1 MGGRARGRDRE
12 GVKPEGGRT
21 EGKREAG
28 TGRER
33 GREGGSN
40 VHFFFCHLETL
51 RALRMSLHIALNSV
65 SLAGMCP
72 QPILLIIYVRVTF
85 DNLSMHA

>member
-28 TGRER
+28 TGKER

-40 VHFFFCHLETL
+40 VHFFFVILKLCEPYACLCTL
-51 RALRMSLHIALNSV
+51 L
-65 SLAGMCP
+65 
-72 QPILLIIYVRVTF
+72 
-85 DNLSMHA
+85 